1 MLELSELALWLED
14 KINTALDTYTTVNN
28 DTLLKSDRVKYK
40 FKIDTDIGEHKG
52 FDYLDLQGNTSIERT
67 NRIVRYIQ
75 AQLTQ
80 NNSSVDS
87 TAFIDVTRNTTLEI
101 LVPLNDIEAIENKN
115 GVVEEI
121 RNLLDSTFS
130 LNGFGETADGDTFSY
145 EFGLATTGA
154 RNLRTLV
161 GDSVTLI
168 AFINFYYVES
178 GLNSSD
184 VEIKIDNNVITP
196 IRFGMSRGATQ
207 QTNTFSDD
215 TRMVAMNTTT
225 SSLFSINFDVV
236 ARKGT
241 PLYATMYRHL
251 LTGKSGAY
259 VSGLEQQ
266 KANVAHAVEIS
277 IKNTDISTIKLMSFE
292 SVSMSGQNPL
302 IASLSV
308 TMVETKYVEG
318 LTNISTTVSL
328 GSVLDA
334 ILEEQK

>member
-1 MLELSELALWLED
+1 MLELSELALWLEN

-28 DTLLKSDRVKYK
+28 DTLLKSDRVEYK

-101 LVPLNDIEAIENKN
+101 LVPLNDIEAIDNKN
-115 GVVEEI
+115 SVVEEI

-130 LNGFGETADGDTFSY
+130 LNGFGTTADGDTFSY

-161 GDSVTLI
+161 GDSVTLL

-178 GLNSSD
+178 GLSSNQ
-184 VEIKIDNNVITP
+184 VMIQIDDATIVP
-196 IRFGMSRGATQ
+196 IRFGMSRGTTQ
-207 QTNTFSDD
+207 QTNTFSND
-215 TRMVAMNTTT
+215 TRMVGMNTTT

-236 ARKGT
+236 ART
-241 PLYATMYRHL
+241 
-251 LTGKSGAY
+251 SGIFY
-259 VSGLEQQ
+259 Q
-266 KANVAHAVEIS
+266 EIYKHS
-277 IKNTDISTIKLMSFE
+277 
-292 SVSMSGQNPL
+292 
-302 IASLSV
+302 
-308 TMVETKYVEG
+308 
-318 LTNISTTVSL
+318 
-328 GSVLDA
+328 
-334 ILEEQK
+334 

>member
-14 KINTALDTYTTVNN
+14 KINTALETYIANN
-28 DTLLKSDRVKYK
+28 EDTLLKSDRVEYK

-52 FDYLDLQGNTSIERT
+52 FDYIDFQGNISTERT

-101 LVPLNDIEAIENKN
+101 LVPLNDIDTIDNKN
-115 GVVEEI
+115 SVVEEI
-121 RNLLDSTFS
+121 RNLLDNTFS
-130 LNGFGETADGDTFSY
+130 LNGFGETEDGDTFSY

-161 GDSVTLI
+161 GDSVTLL

-178 GLNSSD
+178 GLNSNQ
-184 VEIKIDNNVITP
+184 VTIQIDGYRITP
-196 IRFGMSRGATQ
+196 IRFGLSRGETQ
-207 QTNTFSDD
+207 QTNTFSND

-225 SSLFSINFDVV
+225 SSLFSINFDIV
-236 ARKGT
+236 ARTSNDFYKE
-241 PLYATMYRHL
+241 LYKHL
-251 LTGKSGAY
+251 LKGKSQNSTY
-259 VSGLEQQ
+259 QE
-266 KANVAHAVEIS
+266 KPNIAHAVRIAILDETGAFLTET
-277 IKNTDISTIKLMSFE
+277 NKLMSIE

-318 LTNISTTVSL
+318 LTNL
-328 GSVLDA
+328 SVVANNILNI
-334 ILEEQK
+334 ILEEQE